1 MKHVSY
7 EQLREENQAL
17 RARLAEAERLL
28 AERTAAERRARAI
41 LDRLDTGVLLIDAD
55 ERCIFANA
63 RAAGIFHLPPAELV
77 GTALVELLPPAAA
90 TAYQAHTRRLLTAP
104 AAEEQ
109 AATVT
114 LPIGTRTFVVADQV
128 LAPTQGEGAV
138 RLSSWSD
145 TTEDTRA
152 EDALRESEARY
163 RGLFDHM
170 AEGYAYCQMIFAHGV
185 AHDWIYCEVNAAFEA
200 LTGLHD
206 VRGKR
211 VSEAIPG
218 IRETDPE
225 LFAIYARV
233 ALTGTH
239 EKFERFVDALQQWF
253 SVSVYSPARDYFVAV
268 FDVITER
275 KRTEAELQVALTKYR
290 TLFDAFPLGITV
302 SDATG
307 QIVESN
313 PMAERLLSLG
323 REEQRQREI
332 DGAEWQIVRPD
343 GTPMPPEEYASVQA
357 LREQRLVAN
366 VEMGVITPRGATT
379 WINVMAAPLPLED
392 YGVVIAYSDITAR
405 RQAEAALRESQ
416 QNLEALIENTD
427 GSIWSVDAQYRLIV
441 GNRRFHQDASTIIG
455 RQMKSGDCVLVPEL
469 PQAALDE
476 WRAYYDRALHQ
487 GPFSVEATRR
497 FTAEPHTIEYRL
509 SPITTATGQRAG
521 VTVYSRDITA
531 RKRIEAA
538 LRESEARYR
547 LLSEHS
553 ADVIWT
559 MDLASFRFTYVSP
572 SVQRL
577 RGYTVEEVLAQ
588 PVEAA
593 LTPESNQRIA
603 SQLSARLAAF
613 LDGDEAARTAV
624 SEVDQPCKD
633 GTIVPTEVATTFL
646 TNAQGRVTTVL
657 GVSRDITARR
667 RAEAALRQ
675 LNETLEQR
683 VAARTAE
690 LARANVELARA
701 ARLKDEFLATMS
713 HELRTPLSSILG
725 RLELLQE
732 ELDGPLTPRQVA
744 SLHRI
749 ETSGQQLLALINDIL
764 DLSTIEA
771 GKLTLARAAVDVA
784 LVCQRSRQQV
794 SASALKKRMM
804 LSTTLDP

>member
-1 MKHVSY
+1 MSTKHVSY

-17 RARLAEAERLL
+17 RTRLAEAERLL

-41 LDRLDTGVLLIDAD
+41 LDKLDTGVLLVDAD

-90 TAYQAHTRRLLTAP
+90 TAYEAHTRRLLAAP

-114 LPIGTRTFVVADQV
+114 LPIGTRTFVVADQI
-128 LAPTQGEGAV
+128 LSPTQGDGAV
-138 RLSSWSD
+138 RLSRWSD
-145 TTEDTRA
+145 
-152 EDALRESEARY
+152 
-163 RGLFDHM
+163 
-170 AEGYAYCQMIFAHGV
+170 V
-185 AHDWIYCEVNAAFEA
+185 
-200 LTGLHD
+200 
-206 VRGKR
+206 
-211 VSEAIPG
+211 
-218 IRETDPE
+218 
-225 LFAIYARV
+225 
-233 ALTGTH
+233 
-239 EKFERFVDALQQWF
+239 
-253 SVSVYSPARDYFVAV
+253 
-268 FDVITER
+268 TER

-302 SDATG
+302 ADATG

-313 PMAERLLSLG
+313 PMAERLLGLG

-343 GTPMPPEEYASVQA
+343 GTAMPAEEYASVRA
-357 LREQRLVAN
+357 LREQHLVAN
-366 VEMGVITPRGATT
+366 VEMGIVTPRGETT
-379 WINVMAAPLPLED
+379 WINVTAAPLPLEG

-427 GSIWSVDAQYRLIV
+427 GSIWSVDTQYRLIV
-441 GNRRFHQDASTIIG
+441 GNRLYHHNVRAALG
-455 RQMKSGDCVLVPEL
+455 RPLTAGESVLAPEV

-476 WRAYYDRALHQ
+476 WRSYYDCALHQ
-487 GPFSVEATRR
+487 GPFSVEATTR
-497 FTAEPHTIEYRL
+497 FTAEPHTVEYRL

-521 VTVYSRDITA
+521 VTVYGRDITE

-577 RGYTVEEVLAQ
+577 RGYTAAEVLAQ
-588 PVEAA
+588 PAAAA
-593 LTPESNQRIA
+593 LAPEAKQRIA
-603 SQLSARLAAF
+603 SQLRARIAAF
-613 LDGDEAARTAV
+613 LAGDEAARTAV
-624 SEVDQPCKD
+624 TEVDQPCK
-633 GTIVPTEVATTFL
+633 GGAIVPTEVVTTLL
-646 TNAQGRVTTVL
+646 TDAQGQVTAVM
-657 GVSRDITARR
+657 GVSRDITARKQ
-667 RAEAALRQ
+667 AEQALHQ

-683 VAARTAE
+683 VADRTAE

-732 ELDGPLTPRQVA
+732 EFDGPLTPRQVA
-744 SLHRI
+744 SLRRI
-749 ETSGQQLLALINDIL
+749 ETSGQQLLALINDML

-771 GKLTLARAAVDVA
+771 GKLTLAYAPVEVA

-794 SASALKKRMM
+794 AAHALKKQIT
-804 LSTTLDP
+804 LSTTLDLQMLTIQADGRRLTQILVNLLANAVKFTPEGGQIGLEVRGDPEHQRATFTVWDTGIGIAPEDQGRLFQPFVQLDGGLNRQYEGTGLGLVLVRRLTEAHQGSVTVESTPGQGSRFSVSLPWRPG

>member
-1 MKHVSY
+1 MATTHLSY
-7 EQLREENQAL
+7 EQLCEENQAL
-17 RARLAEAERLL
+17 RARLAEAEHLL

-41 LDRLDTGVLLIDAD
+41 LDTLDTGVLIIDAD
-55 ERCIFANA
+55 ERCAFANA
-63 RAAGIFHLPPAELV
+63 RAAGIFHLTPAELV
-77 GTALVELLPPAAA
+77 GTALVALLPPAAT
-90 TAYQAHTRRLLTAP
+90 TAYQAHTQRLLAAP

-109 AATVT
+109 AATLT

-128 LAPTQGEGAV
+128 LPSTQGDGAV
-138 RLSSWSD
+138 RLSSWRD
-145 TTEDTRA
+145 ITERTRA
-152 EDALRESEARY
+152 EAALRESEARY

-170 AEGYAYCQMIFAHGV
+170 AEGYAYCQMLFEHGV
-185 AHDWIYCEVNAAFEA
+185 AQDWIYCDVNAAFEA

-233 ALTGTH
+233 ALTGTL
-239 EKFERFVDALQQWF
+239 EKFELFVDALQQWF
-253 SVSVYSPARDYFVAV
+253 SISVYSPARGYFVAV

-290 TLFDAFPLGITV
+290 TLFDAFPLGISV

-307 QIVESN
+307 TIVETN
-313 PMAERLLSLG
+313 AMAERLLGLG

-343 GTPMPPEEYASVQA
+343 GTPMPAEEYASVRA
-357 LREQRLVAN
+357 LSEQCLVAN
-366 VEMGVITPRGATT
+366 VEMGVMTPRGATT
-379 WINVMAAPLPLED
+379 WINVTAAPLPLDD
-392 YGVVIAYSDITAR
+392 YGVVIAYGDITAR
-405 RQAEAALRESQ
+405 RLAEAALRESQ

-441 GNRRFHQDASTIIG
+441 GNRLYQHNVRAALG
-455 RQMKSGDCVLVPEL
+455 RPLTAGESVLAPDL

-476 WRAYYDRALHQ
+476 WRAYYDRALHR
-487 GPFSVEATRR
+487 GPFSVEATTR
-497 FTAEPHTIEYRL
+497 FTAEPHTVEYRL
-509 SPITTATGQRAG
+509 SPITTVTGQRVG
-521 VTVYSRDITA
+521 VTVYGRDITE
-531 RKRIEAA
+531 RKRI
-538 LRESEARYR
+538 
-547 LLSEHS
+547 
-553 ADVIWT
+553 
-559 MDLASFRFTYVSP
+559 
-572 SVQRL
+572 
-577 RGYTVEEVLAQ
+577 
-588 PVEAA
+588 
-593 LTPESNQRIA
+593 
-603 SQLSARLAAF
+603 
-613 LDGDEAARTAV
+613 
-624 SEVDQPCKD
+624 
-633 GTIVPTEVATTFL
+633 
-646 TNAQGRVTTVL
+646 
-657 GVSRDITARR
+657 
-667 RAEAALRQ
+667 EAALRQ

-683 VAARTAE
+683 VAARTDE
-690 LARANVELARA
+690 LSRANVDLARA

-744 SLHRI
+744 SLQRI

-804 LSTTLDP
+804 LSTTLDPQVVTIQADARRLTQILVNLLANAVKFTPEGGQIGLEVHGDPEQQRATFTVWDSGIGIAEADLPRLFQPFVQLDGGLNRLYEGTGLGLALVRRLTEAHQGSVTVESTPGQGSRFSVSLPWAPGHA